1 MRRGP
6 LTWILAGVGVLL
18 VLLVTLAIGARD
30 NRDEPVEA
38 GEWAQNVCGSV
49 AVWRGEL
56 EAIVEDI
63 RTPPSAGGGGSEE
76 PQSETPQGRTG
87 FVRVGLERAVQATE
101 TMIEG
106 IDNAGIPD
114 TPQGEEA
121 AGQVDEWA
129 GAALEN
135 LEEAEDALDEEADT
149 LEGSIE
155 QLTEVVAELGSALA
169 GGVQAVVDV
178 ARVDPAL
185 AAALRG
191 SSTCMELQEER
202 GA

>member
-1 MRRGP
+1 M
-6 LTWILAGVGVLL
+6 
-18 VLLVTLAIGARD
+18 
-30 NRDEPVEA
+30 
-38 GEWAQNVCGSV
+38 
-49 AVWRGEL
+49 
-56 EAIVEDI
+56 
-63 RTPPSAGGGGSEE
+63 
-76 PQSETPQGRTG
+76 
-87 FVRVGLERAVQATE
+87 RVGLERAVQATE

-121 AGQVDEWA
+121 AEQVDEWA

-135 LEEAEDALDEEADT
+135 LEEAEDVLDEEAET

-155 QLTEVVAELGSALA
+155 QLVRGVGELGSSLA

-202 GA
+202 GP